1 MKCPLVI
8 GFSLLVSLTCFG
20 QSFFTQSYPVGAGP
34 AQIIVADFNGD
45 HIPDLATAN
54 NLSNTVSILINN
66 GDGTFRP
73 HVDFATGPAPIGLA
87 AVDWNKD
94 GKMDLVVVNSGADP
108 AHSISILL
116 GNGDGTFQPHHDIA
130 GAPNANAIAVGDFNH
145 DGNPDIATSSN
156 SPVNAV
162 YVTLGNGHGGVLAQ
176 KVTSGFGEQAPAGA
190 QPFLVTKIARA
201 DFNRDGKDDLYYI
214 ECCGGFDI
222 LFGASGVLVG
232 NGDGTFT
239 DDLISPDASPPGD
252 VISTDINQDGFSDII
267 VPFICAHDFCEGIG
281 ASINNGKGGFSGG
294 AFYQINGAVP
304 GAAALDV
311 NGDGLKDVI
320 MLSADFS
327 GALNPTSMT
336 LFIGQQNADG
346 TFASSPVTVPLNAPL
361 PPGPTQPAVVGDF
374 NHDGKLDLAF
384 IQGVPFDPGIPFFGP
399 DLVWVVL
406 NTTPPAPCQLRTT
419 DHTVTLCHPSDGA
432 VLSSPVQIVAHA
444 TSSTPVQ
451 ASQIY
456 VDNKLVFQ
464 TPGRTLDH
472 SLSLAPGTHKLE
484 VKSWSEGKD
493 FRNDF
498 SVTTIGTPP
507 AAVPP
512 CKESTT
518 FAVNIC
524 SPGQGANVN
533 SPVPVIAA
541 AKSTAHITTMQIY
554 VDGAL
559 AFHSPGASLI
569 ETDVPMASGTHRL
582 TVKAWDST
590 GRNFSNSRS
599 ISVQ

>member
-1 MKCPLVI
+1 LFVAQI
-8 GFSLLVSLTCFG
+8 GFS

-34 AQIIVADFNGD
+34 AQVIVADFNGD

-73 HVDFATGPAPIGLA
+73 AMEFATGPAPVGLA

-94 GKMDLVVVNSGADP
+94 GKMDLVVVNSGADA
-108 AHSISILL
+108 AHSVSILL
-116 GNGDGTFQPHHDIA
+116 GNGDGTFKPHHDIP
-130 GAPNANAIAVGDFNH
+130 GAPNGNSIAAGDFNR

-156 SPVNAV
+156 SPINAV
-162 YVTLGNGHGGVLAQ
+162 YVSLGNGHGGVLAQ
-176 KVTSGFGEQAPAGA
+176 KVTSGFGEQAPPGA
-190 QPFLVTKIARA
+190 DPFIVTKIARA
-201 DFNRDGKDDLYYI
+201 DFNRDGKDDLYYV

-222 LFGASGVLVG
+222 HFGAWGVLVG
-232 NGDGTFT
+232 KGDGTFA
-239 DDLISPDASPPGD
+239 DDLLAPDASPPGD
-252 VISTDINQDGFSDII
+252 VIATDINQDGFSDIM
-267 VPFICAHDFCEGIG
+267 VPFICVHDFCEGVG
-281 ASINNGKGGFSGG
+281 ASINNGKENFSGG
-294 AFYQINGAVP
+294 AFYQINGDVP
-304 GAAALDV
+304 GTAAFDV

-327 GALNPTSMT
+327 GSNFPTTMN

-361 PPGPTQPAVVGDF
+361 PDGPTQPVVVGDF

-384 IQGVPFDPGIPFFGP
+384 IQGVPFSPGIPYSGP
-399 DLVWVVL
+399 NLVWVVL
-406 NTTPPAPCQLRTT
+406 NTTPPSPCQERTS

-432 VLSSPVQIVAHA
+432 VLSSPVHIVARA

-451 ASQIY
+451 ATQIY
-456 VDNKLVFQ
+456 LDNRLIFQ
-464 TPGRTLDH
+464 TSGGNLDK
-472 SLSLAPGTHKLE
+472 SLPLAPGTHKLE

-498 SVTTIGTPP
+498 SVTAIGTRP
-507 AAVPP
+507 ATAPP
-512 CKESTT
+512 CTESTD

-524 SPGQGANVN
+524 SPGQSANVN
-533 SPVPVIAA
+533 SPVPVVAA

-554 VDGAL
+554 VDGKL
-559 AFHSPGASLI
+559 VFHSPNSSLI
-569 ETDVPMASGTHRL
+569 ETDMPMVTGMHRL
-582 TVKAWDST
+582 TVKAWDSS
-590 GRNFSNSRS
+590 GKNFSSTRT